1 MQDLEKL
8 AQELQRGGQAQEL
21 QHLAASADG
30 QRLGGMVDRAAL
42 AEALKKGDAAALKG
56 IMAGLLST
64 AEGRRMSAEVQ
75 KLLQGQ
81 GHG

>member
-8 AQELQRGGQAQEL
+8 AQELQCGGQAQEL
-21 QHLAASADG
+21 RHLAASADG

-42 AEALKKGDAAALKG
+42 AEALKKGDAAALQG
-56 IMAGLLST
+56 VMARLLST
-64 AEGRRMSAEVQ
+64 AEGQRLNAEVQ
-75 KLLQGQ
+75 KLLRGQ

>member
-8 AQELQRGGQAQEL
+8 ARELQRGGQGQEL
-21 QHLAASADG
+21 RQLAASADG
-30 QRLGGMVDRAAL
+30 QKLGGMVDRAAL
-42 AEALKKGDAAALKG
+42 AEALKTGDAAALKS

>member
-8 AQELQRGGQAQEL
+8 AQELQRSGQAQEL
-21 QHLAASADG
+21 QHLADSADG
-30 QRLGGMVDRAAL
+30 QRLSGMVDRAAL
-42 AEALKKGDAAALKG
+42 AEALQKGDANALKG

-75 KLLQGQ
+75 KLLRER

>member
-8 AQELQRGGQAQEL
+8 REELQRSGQAGQL

-42 AEALKKGDAAALKG
+42 AEALKTGDANALKS

-75 KLLQGQ
+75 KLLRER

>member
-8 AQELQRGGQAQEL
+8 AQERQRSGQAGQL
-21 QHLAASADG
+21 KHLAASADG

-42 AEALKKGDAAALKG
+42 AEALQKGDANALKSV
-56 IMAGLLST
+56 MARLLST
-64 AEGRRMSAEVQ
+64 AEGQRLSAEVQ
-75 KLLQGQ
+75 KMLQGQ

>member
-21 QHLAASADG
+21 RQLAASADG

-42 AEALKKGDAAALKG
+42 AEALKSGDAAALKD
-56 IMAGLLST
+56 IMAGLLAT

-75 KLLQGQ
+75 KLLQGR

>member
-8 AQELQRGGQAQEL
+8 ARELQRGGQAQEL
-21 QHLAASADG
+21 WQLAASADG
-30 QRLGGMVDRAAL
+30 QRLGGMVDRTAL
-42 AEALKKGDAAALKG
+42 AEALKTGDAAALKD
-56 IMAGLLST
+56 IVAGLLST

>member
-8 AQELQRGGQAQEL
+8 ARELQRGGQAQEL
-21 QHLAASADG
+21 RQLAASADG

-42 AEALKKGDAAALKG
+42 AAALKTGDAAALKD
-56 IMAGLLST
+56 IVTGLLST

-75 KLLQGQ
+75 KLLRER